1 MAGPDFLGNHMTDKK
16 MKVEFAPGCFD
27 DFDGTQQELDDL
39 VAEIQRL
46 ANSGEMFENSMP
58 VTEESLADL
67 SEEEQQVLL
76 NAVRMF
82 GADPHTLQ

>member
-1 MAGPDFLGNHMTDKK
+1 MTEKK

-39 VAEIQRL
+39 VAEIQRM
-46 ANSGEMFENSMP
+46 ANSGEMFENSTP

-67 SEEEQQVLL
+67 SGEEQQVLL
-76 NAVRMF
+76 DAVRMF
-82 GADPHTLQ
+82 GINVDTRKLQ

>member
-1 MAGPDFLGNHMTDKK
+1 MTEKK

-27 DFDGTQQELDDL
+27 DFDGTQQELDEL
-39 VAEIQRL
+39 VAEIQRM
-46 ANSGEMFENSMP
+46 ANSGEMFENSTP

-76 NAVRMF
+76 DAVRMF
-82 GADPHTLQ
+82 GADTNIRNLQ

>member
-1 MAGPDFLGNHMTDKK
+1 MTEKK

-39 VAEIQRL
+39 VTEIQRMV
-46 ANSGEMFENSMP
+46 NSGEMFENSTP

-76 NAVRMF
+76 DAVRMF
-82 GADPHTLQ
+82 GADNNIRNLQ

>member
-1 MAGPDFLGNHMTDKK
+1 MTEKK

-27 DFDGTQQELDDL
+27 DFDGTQQELDEL
-39 VAEIQRL
+39 VAEIQRM
-46 ANSGEMFENSMP
+46 ANSGEMFENSTP

-76 NAVRMF
+76 DAVRMF
-82 GADPHTLQ
+82 GADINIRNLQ